1 MSYDLDDVDRQL
13 LELLQEDGRYAATE
27 LAERIGVSDNT
38 IHNRM
43 DRLEKAGVI
52 TGYMTTTDYD
62 STGLRLYFHFTC
74 TASISKRS
82 TVAEKALVLPQVVEV
97 TELMTG
103 QENLQIKAVG
113 AEDEDIT
120 HVAEQLDELALE
132 INDENLIRAEHTALL
147 DYVEVSELLDDE
159 TDED

>member
-43 DRLEKAGVI
+43 DRLREAGVI
-52 TGYMTTTDYD
+52 SGYTVTIEYD
-62 STGLRLYFHFTC
+62 RAGLELYFMFSC
-74 TASISKRS
+74 TTPISTRSMVAQEALSIP
-82 TVAEKALVLPQVVEV
+82 EVVEV

-103 QENLQIKAVG
+103 DRNLQIKVLG
-113 AEDEDIT
+113 SQDEDIT
-120 HVAEQLDELALE
+120 RIAEKLDQLSLE
-132 INDENLIRAEHTALL
+132 INDENLVRAERTDALELTAIEESVA
-147 DYVEVSELLDDE
+147 DSEE
-159 TDED
+159 